1 MNIFSAIRY
10 TIERIV
16 KEKDASM
23 EEHKDPGEEINREE
37 EKEQE
42 YSFLQETIKDET
54 ISKKKVKKDIFR
66 RKTSRKRP
74 SRFWT
79 QKAIGRC
86 SSL

>member
-1 MNIFSAIRY
+1 MSAIRY

-66 RKTSRKRP
+66 M
-74 SRFWT
+74 
-79 QKAIGRC
+79 A
-86 SSL
+86 

>member
-1 MNIFSAIRY
+1 MSAIRY

-54 ISKKKVKKDIFR
+54 ISKK
-66 RKTSRKRP
+66 
-74 SRFWT
+74 
-79 QKAIGRC
+79 
-86 SSL
+86 

>member
-1 MNIFSAIRY
+1 
-10 TIERIV
+10 
-16 KEKDASM
+16 M

-66 RKTSRKRP
+66 MAGLGLVSV
-74 SRFWT
+74 W
-79 QKAIGRC
+79 
-86 SSL
+86 